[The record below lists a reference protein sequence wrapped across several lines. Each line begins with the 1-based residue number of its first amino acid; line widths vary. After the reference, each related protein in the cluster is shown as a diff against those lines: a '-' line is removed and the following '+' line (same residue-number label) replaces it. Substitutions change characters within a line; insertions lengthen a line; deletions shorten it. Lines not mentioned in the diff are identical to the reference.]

1 MKRLVPQT
9 SASVR
14 ERRVD
19 RVTRSRVG
27 VSLTFFP
34 SASASSRATALAT
47 QLTETLLKKPPFRF
61 LHDVVSEVQR
71 NTGYARH
78 LFDEEEKTSAN
89 IKDKAAKVRYLT
101 KIIACVAIDSGVGS
115 SADVLARPLKIVAGL
130 EPERTNAFLQALAR
144 CASRG
149 DGEEAARRVNDGE
162 TSAAAA
168 PSESEVASREKVAP
182 PPSAPST
189 SFDPFAGGSDDA
201 RARAAS
207 TVSSTPAEA
216 KNETTRVA
224 PSRPLSARRPPPKK
238 KEPTT
243 EPPISPVSAAP
254 ATRAADEAHTKQKPF
269 ETRGAIMG
277 EDDDDSS
284 DDDAIVG
291 DGLDGLD
298 DDAGANPWSAALGA
312 SGSPEGAKTGGA
324 LVRDMLAAKREG
336 DASLRERA
344 GDAGGADAA
353 GGGGGGGGGGII
365 LGSRRRRK
373 TAAASDAR
381 GDDDAVLGTSLG
393 ADAFR
398 DETGSEPTVADASI
412 ADAGVAKTGGGDPS
426 SDFADL
432 GAARDV
438 VQALV
443 RSTNPLGRA
452 MDALA
457 EDAESMRVELRFW
470 RRERAKHARRV
481 AEERE
486 RWREK
491 TNLKTDGA
499 GVGGSSAADD
509 ALAQTEADIE
519 RVTEK
524 IEAARLDVAA
534 NDATIARLLAM
545 VVTPS

>member
-1 MKRLVPQT
+1 M
-9 SASVR
+9 
-14 ERRVD
+14 
-19 RVTRSRVG
+19 
-27 VSLTFFP
+27 
-34 SASASSRATALAT
+34 
-47 QLTETLLKKPPFRF
+47 
-61 LHDVVSEVQR
+61 SEVQR
-71 NTGYARH
+71 NTGYALH

-101 KIIACVAIDSGVGS
+101 KIITCVAIDSEVGS
-115 SADVLARPLKIVAGL
+115 SPDVLARPLKIVAGL

-144 CASRG
+144 CAKRG
-149 DGEEAARRVNDGE
+149 DGESAARRARNGETNE
-162 TSAAAA
+162 TSAAA
-168 PSESEVASREKVAP
+168 SVSEVASREQIKIAP

-189 SFDPFAGGSDDA
+189 SFDPFAGGTDET

-216 KNETTRVA
+216 KNEKNATRVA

-238 KEPTT
+238 KEPTL
-243 EPPISPVSAAP
+243 EVPISPVSAAP
-254 ATRAADEAHTKQKPF
+254 ATRAADETHTKEKPF

-284 DDDAIVG
+284 DDDAVVG

-344 GDAGGADAA
+344 GDAGRADA
-353 GGGGGGGGGGII
+353 GDGGGGGGGII

-398 DETGSEPTVADASI
+398 DEIGSEPPVADASI
-412 ADAGVAKTGGGDPS
+412 ADAGFAKTAGGDAS
-426 SDFADL
+426 SDVADL

-470 RRERAKHARRV
+470 RRERLKHARRV

-491 TNLKTDGA
+491 TNLKMDKE